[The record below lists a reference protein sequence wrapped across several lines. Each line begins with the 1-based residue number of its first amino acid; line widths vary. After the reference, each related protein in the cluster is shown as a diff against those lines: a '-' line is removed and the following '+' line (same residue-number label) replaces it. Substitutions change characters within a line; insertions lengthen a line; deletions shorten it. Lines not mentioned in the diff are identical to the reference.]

1 MSSEKR
7 IKLAG
12 RLLKIQLATSYLLY
26 FLVIGAVT
34 VNMFFLSNWWARMLP
49 PEMYPIPVN
58 VQNTL
63 GIILLLTLMIFQSI
77 FIFSLYLVKKK
88 QGKNYVPPPKQ
99 QQ

>member
-1 MSSEKR
+1 MSLEKR
-7 IKLAG
+7 VKLAG
-12 RLLKIQLATSYLLY
+12 RILKIQLATSYLLY

-63 GIILLLTLMIFQSI
+63 GLILLLTLMIFQSI
-77 FIFSLYLVKKK
+77 LILSLYLVKKEK
-88 QGKNYVPPPKQ
+88 QSKDCGLPPKQ
-99 QQ
+99 